1 MSGAGGSKTNK
12 KTAKSKSPAQP
23 AYGAP
28 KIRFWIYR
36 PGHPATLSL
45 YVRVEF
51 DEQRGIMCSLRKS

>member
-28 KIRFWIYR
+28 KFVSGFIVR
-36 PGHPATLSL
+36 ATRLHSACT
-45 YVRVEF
+45 F
-51 DEQRGIMCSLRKS
+51 A